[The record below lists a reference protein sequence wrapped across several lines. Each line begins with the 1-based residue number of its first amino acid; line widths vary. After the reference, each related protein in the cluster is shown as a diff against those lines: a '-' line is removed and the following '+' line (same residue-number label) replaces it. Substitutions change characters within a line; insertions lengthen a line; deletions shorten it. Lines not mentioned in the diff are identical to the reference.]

1 MESQLTHAL
10 TQLRDAQG
18 NRNRVAVLG
27 GQGYLVF
34 STTSSTDTI
43 CVQAT
48 ANRRLPK
55 GVKLTPEQAG
65 ALGELGLRQTR
76 ASDDFQRQVARDDHD
91 TIADLVARTSAT
103 MTAAYGAQPGETTV
117 KTRFETVPELDNQHL
132 DEAMN
137 HLPKTEPGPLVRGFT

>member
-1 MESQLTHAL
+1 MESKLTHAL

-34 STTSSTDTI
+34 STTSATGTI

-55 GVKLTPEQAG
+55 G
-65 ALGELGLRQTR
+65 
-76 ASDDFQRQVARDDHD
+76 S
-91 TIADLVARTSAT
+91 S
-103 MTAAYGAQPGETTV
+103 
-117 KTRFETVPELDNQHL
+117 
-132 DEAMN
+132 
-137 HLPKTEPGPLVRGFT
+137 